1 MSRQLLFQLL
11 ALPAKAAVNA
21 YTWSTLPFYTLY
33 QKPFSKLRLAKNFGV
48 ISTVD
53 PKTGRRVYSRP
64 TPPDIDHPYLKYQVF
79 NDIIPTLDRNR
90 EVLGIRDVI
99 SEVPAVDEQTGE
111 PVIIDGKPLVKVQLA
126 DDFRY
131 LKVGE
136 VLDRVEAIAKGLK
149 ENLGVKPGD
158 HVMIYAD
165 NSAEWFYSCLALL
178 QINAV
183 MVTLF
188 STLNDSGVVF
198 GINHSDAKFV
208 ITSKRLLPKINRLSG
223 QFEKVKSIVYIDEN
237 GKNDDGNVEQLKA
250 KGLEVVSLEQLAENG
265 SKLPKMDFP
274 SPNPDDTMLI
284 MYTSGTTGN
293 PKGVIISYRNFSAEL
308 HSLLRMDLENDKIC
322 FSSVFAGYLPQA
334 HLFGLVM
341 NLGLFISDSKI
352 AFCSPFTLLDSSPAH
367 IPGQVGDLRLIAPE
381 FLVAVPLMLERIIKE
396 IYRKLNERSSISAP
410 VFTYLMDYKI
420 RWTARGF
427 DTPII
432 NRLVCKKINDQF
444 GGRLR
449 LIGVSSAPLNEKTQ
463 ALAQAAM
470 GVKVVQA
477 YGSTEMA

>member
-284 MYTSGTTGN
+284 MYTSGTTGVHFLLACSAANNRNYFSGN

-341 NLGLFISDSKI
+341 NLGLFISDSKVREQRQECRI
-352 AFCSPFTLLDSSPAH
+352 CKETIIFCCLQFF
-367 IPGQVGDLRLIAPE
+367 IVC
-381 FLVAVPLMLERIIKE
+381 FV
-396 IYRKLNERSSISAP
+396 
-410 VFTYLMDYKI
+410 
-420 RWTARGF
+420 
-427 DTPII
+427 
-432 NRLVCKKINDQF
+432 NRLPFVAPSLCSTLVLLIF
-444 GGRLR
+444 RGRWA
-449 LIGVSSAPLNEKTQ
+449 ICG
-463 ALAQAAM
+463 
-470 GVKVVQA
+470 
-477 YGSTEMA
+477 